1 MIWKYINRVN
11 HYHKMRIIQKN
22 ETINGYMLIRNLYYL
37 IEERKIYKSIKEN
50 DERRYIIKEID
61 KLIIKISDKY
71 LKQEIGDERN
81 VI

>member
-1 MIWKYINRVN
+1 
-11 HYHKMRIIQKN
+11 MRIIQKN